1 MSDVEQ
7 NVLDR
12 FVLMQKMPIPKK
24 YVAATKEEAEFLYAT
39 ENVVT
44 FREDLVVKIP
54 AESRR
59 KQYIGLVEAIKT
71 ESTLRGKIATIF
83 VDNAT
88 HMINATILYGDFRVI
103 IPLPH
108 LLRIPKKDIA
118 KFRVLDNMEQL
129 NFLKMLGRMRIGSVV
144 DFIPRQIDENGGFVI
159 ASRLMAMEK
168 EMLLNFFPNKKNA
181 TPKVTN
187 GSYVQARVCYTKK
200 LSMGIEIG
208 GVETTMRLR
217 DISHQRLTSVQDVYK
232 PGDYILVKVLEVKY
246 KKNRMGK
253 VTNVNL
259 ATSAKA
265 AVKNPQ
271 IDNYYNYALYESVPG
286 KVKQRTVH
294 GLFVRLD
301 DSECDVMCY
310 PEKDLVEAQKADVGD
325 KVLVKIVKKN
335 EEERLLWG
343 IVQWNYSKNK
353 L

>member
-12 FVLMQKMPIPKK
+12 FVLMQKMPMEKEYI
-24 YVAATKEEAEFLYAT
+24 AATKEQAELLYAT

-44 FREDLVVKIP
+44 FRDDLLVKIP

-59 KQYIGLVEAIKT
+59 KQYIGLVEAIRT

-83 VDNAT
+83 VDSAT
-88 HMINATILYGDFRVI
+88 YMVNATILYGDFRAI

-108 LLRIPKKDIA
+108 LVRIPKKDIK
-118 KFRVLDNMEQL
+118 KFRLLDNREQL
-129 NFLKMLGRMRIGSVV
+129 NFLKMLGKMRIGSVV

-159 ASRLMAMEK
+159 ASRLMAMDK
-168 EMLLNFFPNKKNA
+168 EFLLNYLPNKKNEPPRVA
-181 TPKVTN
+181 K
-187 GSYVQARVCYTKK
+187 GSYVQARICYTKK

-208 GVETTMRLR
+208 GVETEMRLR
-217 DISHQRLTSVQDVYK
+217 DISHQRLTSVQDIYK
-232 PGDYILVKVLEVKY
+232 PGDYILVKVLGVDFTRNELGEIVHVK
-246 KKNRMGK
+246 
-253 VTNVNL
+253 V
-259 ATSAKA
+259 AASAKA

-271 IDNYYNYALYESVPG
+271 IDNFYNYALYESVPG
-286 KVKQRTVH
+286 TVKQRTVY

-325 KVLVKIVKKN
+325 KVLVKIVKKD
-335 EEERLLWG
+335 EKDRLLWG
-343 IVQWNYSKNK
+343 ALQWNYSKNK